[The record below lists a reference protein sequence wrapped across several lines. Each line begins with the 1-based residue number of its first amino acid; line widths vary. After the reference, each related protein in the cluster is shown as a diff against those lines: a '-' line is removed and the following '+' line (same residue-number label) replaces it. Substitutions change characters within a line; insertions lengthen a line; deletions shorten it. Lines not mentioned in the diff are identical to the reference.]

1 MKNNMRGGTARLL
14 GFELKKLL
22 TAVNIIVFLALMLVK
37 PLMMLWYYPPE
48 YDFNLNFYREYTETL
63 YGEHTPEKSQYIL
76 DERARL
82 NDIISKEREMADAFT
97 DGELTAE
104 EYNRYNTEFV
114 RASNRYPAFEKVSE
128 HCEYFDSLSESGK
141 TPWWFYDLTLSE
153 FLAGFGADPLF
164 LVFIIV
170 FGLRFFGADE
180 LYGMS
185 LSVGAT
191 PYGRQKRSALG
202 IAALVIFCTVGCVV
216 SMGFDMLS
224 LVMRCGGEY
233 FNMPIC
239 SMEIFADCGYDV
251 TVLQYLLLI
260 LLVRIVWSA
269 ALCVI
274 LLTVKRLVKNTY
286 ASLAVSAAVIFIPL
300 AAANALPDWLKTM
313 LAGSQLTGFSAA
325 ETSLDVSVIAAMV
338 TIAVFFVI
346 SASLRRKS

>member
-22 TAVNIIVFLALMLVK
+22 TAVNITVFLALMLIK
-37 PLMMLWYYPPE
+37 PIMMLWYYPPE

-82 NDIISKEREMADAFT
+82 DDIISKEREMADAFT
-97 DGELTAE
+97 EGELTAE

-191 PYGRQKRSALG
+191 PLRQAKAQRPRHCRVGDILYGR
-202 IAALVIFCTVGCVV
+202 V
-216 SMGFDMLS
+216 
-224 LVMRCGGEY
+224 RCLNG
-233 FNMPIC
+233 
-239 SMEIFADCGYDV
+239 
-251 TVLQYLLLI
+251 L
-260 LLVRIVWSA
+260 
-269 ALCVI
+269 
-274 LLTVKRLVKNTY
+274 
-286 ASLAVSAAVIFIPL
+286 
-300 AAANALPDWLKTM
+300 
-313 LAGSQLTGFSAA
+313 
-325 ETSLDVSVIAAMV
+325 
-338 TIAVFFVI
+338 
-346 SASLRRKS
+346 

>member
-1 MKNNMRGGTARLL
+1 
-14 GFELKKLL
+14 
-22 TAVNIIVFLALMLVK
+22 
-37 PLMMLWYYPPE
+37 
-48 YDFNLNFYREYTETL
+48 
-63 YGEHTPEKSQYIL
+63 
-76 DERARL
+76 
-82 NDIISKEREMADAFT
+82 
-97 DGELTAE
+97 
-104 EYNRYNTEFV
+104 
-114 RASNRYPAFEKVSE
+114 
-128 HCEYFDSLSESGK
+128 
-141 TPWWFYDLTLSE
+141 
-153 FLAGFGADPLF
+153 
-164 LVFIIV
+164 
-170 FGLRFFGADE
+170 
-180 LYGMS
+180 
-185 LSVGAT
+185 
-191 PYGRQKRSALG
+191 
-202 IAALVIFCTVGCVV
+202 
-216 SMGFDMLS
+216 
-224 LVMRCGGEY
+224 
-233 FNMPIC
+233 MPIC